1 MRRAKKSVEE
11 LARIK
16 HDKIYINID
25 PLIEKFRLKVNL
37 RLFSLSL
44 SEGRRNQGILSVEIS
59 KVRHEDQK

>member
-16 HDKIYINID
+16 HDKIYINVD

-37 RLFSLSL
+37 GLFGSSL

-59 KVRHEDQK
+59 KVRHED